1 MLDCLEITE
10 SLNTHFRIT
19 PGLPVLPPS
28 LANNHVGGGVDD
40 MGNGGSALTGN
51 GTGWVNIAI
60 FPWFHKRSLPF
71 VYPRQNLPSTL
82 DCEMY
87 QPIALSTLGLFI
99 SIQCPKSEAC
109 GLFSTICDF
118 EGK

>member
-10 SLNTHFRIT
+10 SLNAHFRIT

-51 GTGWVNIAI
+51 GTGLVNVAI
-60 FPWFHKRSLPF
+60 FPWFHKRRSMRSLPF
-71 VYPRQNLPSTL
+71 VFPRQNLTSTL
-82 DCEMY
+82 DCDM
-87 QPIALSTLGLFI
+87 
-99 SIQCPKSEAC
+99 
-109 GLFSTICDF
+109 
-118 EGK
+118 